1 MRSAENTLWLLD
13 DSQGNFSGALIELE
27 AAVESNAQWQLILNG
42 ILENFVKV
50 ETAFPT
56 VEGLYSISFSSA
68 QQGNLPGMLI
78 SKISGDTFEESMSVL
93 DLPENIVGM
102 LYITHNEKYS
112 KIATLSLIAGFYYD
126 SSTAPKP
133 NRVLGAVIK
142 NDELV
147 IVRKHNVP
155 PSTLETI
162 KKYGKSMI
170 AQLDSLMFLSGKG

>member
-27 AAVESNAQWQLILNG
+27 APIESNSQWQLILNG

-50 ETAFPT
+50 ETAFST

-68 QQGNLPGMLI
+68 PKGNLPGMLV
-78 SKISGDTFEESMSVL
+78 SKISGETFEDSMSVL
-93 DLPENIVGM
+93 DLPENIIGM
-102 LYITHNEKYS
+102 LYITHSDKYS
-112 KIATLSLIAGFYYD
+112 KIATLSLIAGFYSD
-126 SSTAPKP
+126 SSDTPKP
-133 NRVLGAVIK
+133 NRVLGSVIK
-142 NDELV
+142 NNELI

-162 KKYGKSMI
+162 RKYGKSMI
-170 AQLDSLMFLSGKG
+170 SQLDSLMFLSGKS